1 MSSSMVKIM
10 KKLGSKLR
18 ALRNRNGLTIRQL
31 GDLLGVNNSYITK
44 LESGEKKPSAD
55 LVLKI
60 ARLFNESTDALMKD
74 EIDLN

>member
-1 MSSSMVKIM
+1 MVKIM